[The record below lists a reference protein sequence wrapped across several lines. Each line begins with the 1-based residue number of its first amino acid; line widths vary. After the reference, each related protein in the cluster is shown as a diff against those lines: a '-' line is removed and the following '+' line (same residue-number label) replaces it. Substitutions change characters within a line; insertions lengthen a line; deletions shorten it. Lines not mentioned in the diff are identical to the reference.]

1 MNTSA
6 MQDEILPLLQN
17 QNQTKN
23 RNTFPLLIQ
32 SACSGAESEIPSL
45 IENSSNNNQNLQKF
59 GAEYLS
65 VTAYKFLKGMGPIG
79 YSFMLKVTSS
89 IYYSDGH
96 AWNIKKITFQKKP

>member
-23 RNTFPLLIQ
+23 RNTFPLSIQ
-32 SACSGAESEIPSL
+32 SACSEAESEIPSL

-79 YSFMLKVTSS
+79 YSFMLKVTSL
-89 IYYSDGH
+89 IYYNDGH

>member
-6 MQDEILPLLQN
+6 MQDEILPLLQIKIKPKTEIRFLCQYN
-17 QNQTKN
+17 L
-23 RNTFPLLIQ
+23 P
-32 SACSGAESEIPSL
+32 AESEIPSL

-79 YSFMLKVTSS
+79 YSFMLKVTSL

-96 AWNIKKITFQKKP
+96 A